1 MRNLEIYKDM
11 REDTT
16 NHQIYLKKVAIYI
29 DRVRNYIPPDLLGE
43 LNRYRLTLDEF
54 SLKFYDWDTN
64 KFKREEF
71 ENYIDTFCIR
81 IETIEMMKTMIGN
94 KEENK

>member
-1 MRNLEIYKDM
+1 MRNLEIFTDM
-11 REDTT
+11 RDQT
-16 NHQIYLKKVAIYI
+16 YLKKVGIYI
-29 DRVRNYIPPDLLGE
+29 DRVKDDIPPDLLGE

-64 KFKREEF
+64 KFKHEAF

-81 IETIEMMKTMIGN
+81 IETILMMKGGTN
-94 KEENK
+94 